1 MMLPAVCKCN
11 YFSSQKLE
19 TTLKAYLIMATVSCK
34 LSIYKDLLSGLRQ
47 FLTFRFLSTL
57 FSVLSFLRCQSMNY
71 MIMEFKKLWDWGG
84 REGKRL
90 KPDGVNCVLY
100 TRNLVRFIESPLSKV
115 NNRL

>member
-34 LSIYKDLLSGLRQ
+34 LSIYKDLLSGLKQ

-57 FSVLSFLRCQSMNY
+57 FSVLPFLRCQSMNY
-71 MIMEFKKLWDWGG
+71 IIMEFKKWWTG
-84 REGKRL
+84 EGEKG
-90 KPDGVNCVLY
+90 KG
-100 TRNLVRFIESPLSKV
+100 
-115 NNRL
+115 